1 MQHTR
6 SRLLAVLAACALA
19 LPTACSSGSSSGASS
34 KTVLH
39 WSWLSASDAKVWQQM
54 IDAFNAAHKG
64 GVQIQP
70 ETIADYNQ
78 YKTKVVAGV
87 STGHAPDFGWNTA
100 GQQSQWVKD
109 GVIVPLDDL
118 AKQANLDLTDFDAR
132 ALESSRSKKDG
143 KLYMIPMDAM
153 TMAME
158 INVPLAKKAGLD
170 PQKPPTTNEEFLKW
184 AKAMTVGQGGKI
196 STSGF
201 LMTGDGPQPSVVWA
215 IVAAQMGFQRTD
227 SDLKNAC
234 VNKDAGVQA
243 MQWVLNLFDTEH
255 VSTRDVTDRYKAF
268 STNQGGLFWT
278 GPWTISGNLE
288 AKVDFI
294 SVPIPQIGPQTHN
307 YYELGGLEVYK
318 QKDESRYKA
327 TLDAVKWLSDNS
339 FLWTTKGRGASV
351 RSSILNRPDYTTAG
365 YPPAVR
371 QAFITG
377 LKSADLASVP
387 VVTTDDF
394 EVYSGTSFV
403 SQQVAATVAGKQSAS
418 DFVTTICT
426 KWQEDLAK
434 ASQ

>member
-1 MQHTR
+1 M
-6 SRLLAVLAACALA
+6 
-19 LPTACSSGSSSGASS
+19 
-34 KTVLH
+34 LH

-54 IDAFNAAHKG
+54 IDAFNVAHKG
-64 GVQIQP
+64 GVQIQS
-70 ETIADYNQ
+70 ETIPDYNQ

-87 STGHAPDFGWNTA
+87 ATGHAPDFGWNTA
-100 GQQSQWVKD
+100 GQQSQWVKE

-118 AKQANLDLTDFDAR
+118 AKKANLDLTDFNAR
-132 ALESSRSKKDG
+132 ALTSSRSTKDG
-143 KLYMIPMDAM
+143 KLYLIPMDAM

-170 PQKPPTTNEEFLKW
+170 LQNPPTTNEEFLRW
-184 AKAMTVGQGGKI
+184 AKAMTAKQGGKI

-215 IVAAQMGFQRTD
+215 TVAAQMGFQRAD
-227 SDLKNAC
+227 SSLKSAC
-234 VNKDAGVQA
+234 ANKDAGVKA

-268 STNQGGLFWT
+268 TTNQGGLFWT
-278 GPWTISGNLE
+278 GPWTIGGNRD
-288 AKVDFI
+288 AKLNFI
-294 SVPIPQIGPQTHN
+294 SVPIPQIGPEMHN

-318 QKDESRYKA
+318 QKDESRYTA
-327 TLDAVKWLSDNS
+327 TMDAVKWLSDNS

-351 RSSILNRPDYTTAG
+351 RSSILNRSDYTTAG

-371 QAFITG
+371 QAFISG
-377 LKSADLASVP
+377 LKNADLASVP
-387 VVTTDDF
+387 VLTTDDF

-403 SQQVAATVAGKQSAS
+403 SQQVAATVAGKQTPEN
-418 DFVTTICT
+418 FITTVCT

-434 ASQ
+434 ESQ

>member
-19 LPTACSSGSSSGASS
+19 LPAACSSGSSSGAGS

-39 WSWLSASDAKVWQQM
+39 WSWLSASDAKVWGQM
-54 IDAFNAAHKG
+54 IDAFNSAHKG

-87 STGHAPDFGWNTA
+87 ATGHAPDFGWNTA

-118 AKQANLDLTDFDAR
+118 AKQANLDLTDFDSR

-143 KLYMIPMDAM
+143 KLYMVPMDAM

-170 PQKPPTTNEEFLKW
+170 PQKPPTTNEEFLRW

-215 IVAAQMGFQRTD
+215 MVAAQMGFQRVD
-227 SDLKNAC
+227 SNLKNVC

-268 STNQGGLFWT
+268 STNQGGIFWT
-278 GPWTISGNLE
+278 GPWTISGNLD
-288 AKVDFI
+288 AKVDFV
-294 SVPIPQIGPQTHN
+294 SVPIPQIGPQAHN

-327 TLDAVKWLSDNS
+327 TVDAIKWLSDNS

-351 RSSILNRPDYTTAG
+351 RPSILNRPDYTTAG
-365 YPPAVR
+365 YPSDVR

-387 VVTTDDF
+387 VTTTDDF

-403 SQQVAATVAGKQSAS
+403 SQQVAATVAGKQTAS
-418 DFVTTICT
+418 NFITTICA

-434 ASQ
+434 ESQ